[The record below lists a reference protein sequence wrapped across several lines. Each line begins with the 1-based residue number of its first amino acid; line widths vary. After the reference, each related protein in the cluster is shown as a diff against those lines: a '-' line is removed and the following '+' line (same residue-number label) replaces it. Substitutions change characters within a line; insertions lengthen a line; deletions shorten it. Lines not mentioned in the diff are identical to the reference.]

1 MSYINDALLKAQKD
15 KKSPYAAYEPILSAS
30 GKKIKKSRKW
40 LFLAVTLLCL
50 FWAAGAVVLLNGSEK
65 IFGRTQGKKMP
76 AAPAPIIAQKQEIV
90 PASPRIAEKNATSD
104 KKETVFKARPEP
116 VEVKTGSGN
125 AESKRLYEQAL
136 KKQQEGD
143 LEGAKAL
150 YKKVIKNDPRNI
162 QALNNLGVIYMN
174 KKVYKWAIV
183 RLNDA
188 INVKYNYPD
197 AHYNLACIYAQM
209 NNANQSLFYLKKAVG
224 FNPQVKKWAENDS
237 DLKVLA
243 DLPEFK
249 KLLEK
254 NNPK

>member
-30 GKKIKKSRKW
+30 GKKIKRSKKW
-40 LFLAVTLLCL
+40 IFLTVILLCL
-50 FWAAGAVVLLNGSEK
+50 LWATGTVIFLNGLENISN
-65 IFGRTQGKKMP
+65 RPQKKMMRAA
-76 AAPAPIIAQKQEIV
+76 AAPVIAQKQEV
-90 PASPRIAEKNATSD
+90 VTVKPPVAEKTVTPA
-104 KKETVFKARPEP
+104 KQETVLKAKPGH
-116 VEVKTGSGN
+116 VEVKTELEIT
-125 AESKRLYEQAL
+125 ESEKLYERAL
-136 KKQQEGD
+136 KKQRAGD
-143 LEGAKAL
+143 LEGAKNL
-150 YKKVIKNDPRNI
+150 YKKVIKIDPRNI

-174 KKVYKWAIV
+174 KKVYKWAII

-209 NNANQSLFYLKKAVG
+209 NNVNQSLFYLKKAVVLDSR
-224 FNPQVKKWAENDS
+224 VKKWAATDS

-254 NNPK
+254 DNPK